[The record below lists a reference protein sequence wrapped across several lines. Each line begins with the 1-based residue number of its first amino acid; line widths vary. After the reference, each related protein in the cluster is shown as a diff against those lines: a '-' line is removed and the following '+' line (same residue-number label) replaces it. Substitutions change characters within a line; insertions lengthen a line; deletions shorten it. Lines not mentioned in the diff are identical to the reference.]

1 MTLPELITIVR
12 NRIAS
17 LHQARSHAVA
27 VGDVQRVSAIDAD
40 VAETE
45 ATRATLIAAL
55 TP

>member
-1 MTLPELITIVR
+1 MTIPELITIVR

-45 ATRATLIAAL
+45 TTLAQL
-55 TP
+55 LSLQG